1 MKDKMK
7 SKIRTM
13 SVLGFIVL
21 AVLNTSCEGF
31 LDEKPN
37 KSILVPESVP
47 EFEAILDNYDRL
59 NSTAPLPFIYSDD
72 YWTTDPNWLRF
83 SPWQQRAYAWSA
95 EPYLLEEIPQDY
107 FTLYRRIFMANVV
120 LEKLGENPDWKQVDI
135 DRLKGKSLFYRA
147 SGYFELASLFLV
159 HPTATSAGA
168 ETKIPLK
175 SSSRFDKVDG
185 WLTATQAFELIQSD
199 LITAIPLLPEKTALP
214 TQPNR
219 YAGHALLARIYL
231 YLGNYDKAIE
241 SAEQVIRGSYE
252 LMDYSKLNMN
262 LAFPVAGF
270 NQEMIMFSF
279 MLSQTMVTSNN
290 AAFVDSLLVKSYDAK
305 DLRRKFIF
313 LNSARHYSFKGNY
326 TGTPDI
332 FTGIALDEI
341 LLILAEA
348 YVRSEKVADGM
359 KYLNRL
365 LEKRIE
371 GFKHL
376 DIMDR
381 EEALDQVLDHRRKTL
396 LFRGQR
402 WLDLKRFSVM
412 DAKQPELK
420 RRINGETIVF
430 KAQPEN
436 FQVRIPE
443 SELK

>member
-1 MKDKMK
+1 MK
-7 SKIRTM
+7 SNIRTM
-13 SVLGFIVL
+13 SAKGLLVL
-21 AVLNTSCEGF
+21 ATLISSCEAF

-37 KSILVPESVP
+37 KSILVPESVA

-83 SPWQQRAYAWSA
+83 SPWQQRAYAWSP
-95 EPYLLEEIPQDY
+95 EPYLLEDIPQDY

-120 LEKLGENPDWKQVDI
+120 LEKLGENPDWKQEDK

-147 SGYFELASLFLV
+147 SGYFELASLFLA
-159 HPTATSAGA
+159 HPSADGTTS

-185 WLTATQAFELIQSD
+185 WLNASQAFEMILGD

-214 TQPNR
+214 TQPSR
-219 YAGHALLARIYL
+219 YSGYALLARIDL
-231 YLGNYDKAIE
+231 YLGEYDKAIE
-241 SAEQVIRGSYE
+241 SAEQVLGGSYE

-270 NQEMIMFSF
+270 NKEVILFSF

-305 DLRRKFIF
+305 DFRRKFIF
-313 LNSARHYSFKGNY
+313 LNTARHYSFKGNY

-348 YVRSEKVADGM
+348 KVRSGKIAEGM
-359 KYLNRL
+359 QYLDRL
-365 LEKRIE
+365 LEKRIADYQRLE
-371 GFKHL
+371 
-376 DIMDR
+376 MTNR
-381 EEALDQVLDHRRKTL
+381 EEALKQVLDHRRKTL

-402 WLDLKRFSVM
+402 WMDLKRFSVL
-412 DAKQPELK
+412 DSNRPELK
-420 RRINGETIVF
+420 RKINGETIVF
-430 KAQPEN
+430 KALPEN

-443 SELK
+443 SELQ

>member
-13 SVLGFIVL
+13 SALGFIVL
-21 AVLNTSCEGF
+21 AILNTSCEGF

-37 KSILVPESVP
+37 KSILVPESVA

-83 SPWQQRAYAWSA
+83 SPWQQRAYAWSP

-120 LEKLGENPDWKQVDI
+120 LEKLGENPDWKQEDI

-159 HPTATSAGA
+159 HPSADGTGS
-168 ETKIPLK
+168 EPKIPLK
-175 SSSRFDKVDG
+175 SSSRFDTVDG
-185 WLTATQAFELIQSD
+185 WLNASQAFELILND
-199 LITAIPLLPEKTALP
+199 LITALPLLPEKTALP
-214 TQPNR
+214 TQPSR
-219 YAGHALLARIYL
+219 YAGYALLARIYL
-231 YLGNYDKAIE
+231 YLGEYEEAVE
-241 SAEQVIRGSYE
+241 SAEQVLGGNYE

-262 LAFPVAGF
+262 LAYPVAGF
-270 NQEMIMFSF
+270 NKEVILFSF

-290 AAFVDSLLVKSYDAK
+290 AAFVDSLLVKSYEAK
-305 DLRRKFIF
+305 DFRKKFLF
-313 LNSARHYSFKGNY
+313 LNTARHYSFKGNY

-348 YVRSEKVADGM
+348 KIRLAEIAEGM
-359 KYLNRL
+359 QYLDRL
-365 LEKRIE
+365 LEKRIADYQPLE
-371 GFKHL
+371 
-376 DIMDR
+376 IADR
-381 EEALDQVLDHRRKTL
+381 EEALEQVLDHRRKTL

-402 WLDLKRFSVM
+402 WLDLKRFSVL
-412 DAKQPELK
+412 DSKRQEL
-420 RRINGETIVF
+420 RRIINGESVVF
-430 KAQPEN
+430 EALPEN
-436 FQVRIPE
+436 FQAKIPE
-443 SELK
+443 SELQ